1 MSRVI
6 WSKGIEEDGDDDT
19 KERVERIVECINLL
33 YLAQDC
39 DQTQVHLADAVLE
52 DLKELSEAIG
62 EWRSNSQDAADDER
76 EERAERA
83 ELISQGR
90 CPSCKGKGR
99 LPGMQG
105 AFGKCP
111 SCKGNGRF
119 GRKEPVTKAE
129 PVGAMDNLPGLCL
142 RCAKSLPPIDS
153 FECPSCKDVVCRE
166 CLNDI
171 PDDPRCKSCTEKR
184 SD

>member
-6 WSKGIEEDGDDDT
+6 WSKGIEKDGDDLLR
-19 KERVERIVECINLL
+19 ERVERIVECINLL

-52 DLKELSEAIG
+52 DLWDLSG
-62 EWRSNSQDAADDER
+62 EIEHWHNDSQSAAADAR
-76 EERAERA
+76 EARAERA

-99 LPGMQG
+99 LPGLAG
-105 AFGKCP
+105 AIGKCP
-111 SCKGNGRF
+111 ACKGNGWLE
-119 GRKEPVTKAE
+119 GKEPDRKAE
-129 PVGAMDNLPGLCL
+129 PV
-142 RCAKSLPPIDS
+142 
-153 FECPSCKDVVCRE
+153 EE
-166 CLNDI
+166 
-171 PDDPRCKSCTEKR
+171 